1 MALAALLVAVAAPA
15 ATTVRPWG
23 DNAIRVQFCAG
34 ACSDTLSGA
43 LGAAPPATAADDAAP
58 AQQQALGSGSP
69 SSAAPAQQQALGG
82 GSPVVS
88 GNLKAA
94 LDGKGMLRFTRVDD
108 GAALLAQTA
117 LSLSAS
123 GAGCAAAFDFSPSAT
138 TVFGMGQNR
147 PAQADA
153 AHRWMYDTR
162 SLDVRNQTFD
172 FATTMGNEG
181 GATNSAPYIVGA
193 SPKGGFA
200 FGLLFNSPSF
210 GGMNFTQKEVT
221 CFTAADSTA
230 WSTSADLTNVTIR
243 RQLDFLIVTSAAKSP
258 PAQRAHSIAK
268 AYTAA
273 VGRAMKMPAWGSQY
287 WHCKNRCERAACPA
301 SIFIPASG

>member
-1 MALAALLVAVAAPA
+1 
-15 ATTVRPWG
+15 
-23 DNAIRVQFCAG
+23 
-34 ACSDTLSGA
+34 
-43 LGAAPPATAADDAAP
+43 
-58 AQQQALGSGSP
+58 
-69 SSAAPAQQQALGG
+69 
-82 GSPVVS
+82 
-88 GNLKAA
+88 
-94 LDGKGMLRFTRVDD
+94 MLRFTRVDD
-108 GAALLAQTA
+108 GAALLSQTA

-210 GGMNFTQKEVT
+210 GGMNITQTEVT

-230 WSTSADLTNVTIR
+230 WSTDLMNVTIR
-243 RQLDFLIVTSAAKSP
+243 RQLDFLIITSAAKSP
-258 PAQRAHSIAK
+258 PAQRAHSIAQ

-287 WHCKNRCERAACPA
+287 WHCKNRCERAACPPL
-301 SIFIPASG
+301 FNPASG